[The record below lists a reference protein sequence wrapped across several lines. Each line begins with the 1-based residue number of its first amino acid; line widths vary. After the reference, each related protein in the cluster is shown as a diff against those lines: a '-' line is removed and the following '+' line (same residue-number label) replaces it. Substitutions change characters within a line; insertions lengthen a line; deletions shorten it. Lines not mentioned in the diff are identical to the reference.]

1 MKIAKLSSLIFAL
14 LFSVAS
20 ADARTWTEAGSGRT
34 VEGEFRKLNGDTVE
48 VLRPNGTLLKLP
60 LAKLSESD
68 RKFVS
73 EQSAGTNAESAEAE
87 RPVVTHK
94 EGSELQEGD
103 VIDLVG
109 RPVNGEKVDLA
120 AMPGKVVLLDFWATW
135 CGPCIAELP
144 NVKAAYEKYHDK
156 GFEIVGISLDSDEKR
171 LEDFIEEN
179 DMPWP
184 QLCDGKGWDSKLAK
198 HYGIRGIP
206 AVFLVK
212 DNRSSP
218 PASVVPVSRRSSRN
232 CSNNRRES
240 PQGGGGARV
249 RAGPAHAFAEAKAWN
264 GLKTLGFR

>member
-1 MKIAKLSSLIFAL
+1 MKTAHPLFVVFTL

-20 ADARTWTEAGSGRT
+20 VDARTWTEAGSGRT

-60 LAKLSESD
+60 LAKLSEAD
-68 RKFVS
+68 QKFVA
-73 EQSAGTNAESAEAE
+73 EQGAAASTASGEVE
-87 RPVVTHK
+87 RPKVTHK

-103 VIDLVG
+103 IIDLVG

-120 AMPGKVVLLDFWATW
+120 AMKGKVVLLDFWATW

-171 LEDFIEEN
+171 LENFIEEN

-198 HYGIRGIP
+198 QYGIRGIP

-212 DNRSSP
+212 DNEIVATGVRG
-218 PASVVPVSRRSSRN
+218 SRL
-232 CSNNRRES
+232 
-240 PQGGGGARV
+240 
-249 RAGPAHAFAEAKAWN
+249 AEKLEEL
-264 GLKTLGFR
+264 LK

>member
-1 MKIAKLSSLIFAL
+1 MDSLLLRVQGFRPHALESPLKLIMKIAKLSSLIFAL

-212 DNRSSP
+212 DNKIVATGVRG
-218 PASVVPVSRRSSRN
+218 SRL
-232 CSNNRRES
+232 E
-240 PQGGGGARV
+240 
-249 RAGPAHAFAEAKAWN
+249 EKLEEL
-264 GLKTLGFR
+264 LK

>member
-1 MKIAKLSSLIFAL
+1 MNARITFFIVFASLLGFQP
-14 LFSVAS
+14 

-34 VEGEFRKLNGDTVE
+34 VEGEFRKLSGDSVE

-60 LAKLSESD
+60 LAKLSEAD
-68 RKFVS
+68 QKFVAAQGAADS
-73 EQSAGTNAESAEAE
+73 TAAGEVE
-87 RPVVTHK
+87 RPRVTHK
-94 EGSELQEGD
+94 DGDELKEGD

-120 AMPGKVVLLDFWATW
+120 AMKGKVVLLDFWAIW

-171 LEDFIEEN
+171 LENFIEEN

-198 HYGIRGIP
+198 QYGIRGIP

-212 DNRSSP
+212 DNEIV
-218 PASVVPVSRRSSRN
+218 AT
-232 CSNNRRES
+232 
-240 PQGGGGARV
+240 GV
-249 RAGPAHAFAEAKAWN
+249 RGSLLEEKLEEL
-264 GLKTLGFR
+264 LK